1 MKYKVMG
8 YVIQWLLD
16 GNWNVINYINFNK
29 IDVEERLLQLK
40 SKYPNDE
47 FRLVDLKMNEKFLS
61 STIV

>member
-8 YVIQWLLD
+8 YVIQWLID

>member
-1 MKYKVMG
+1 MG
-8 YVIQWLLD
+8 YVIQWLID

>member
-47 FRLVDLKMNEKFLS
+47 FRLVDLKMNERFLS